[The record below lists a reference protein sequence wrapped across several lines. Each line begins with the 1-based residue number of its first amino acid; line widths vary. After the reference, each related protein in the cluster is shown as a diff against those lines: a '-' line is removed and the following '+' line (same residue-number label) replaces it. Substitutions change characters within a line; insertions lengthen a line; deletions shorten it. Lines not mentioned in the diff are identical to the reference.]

1 MPHAR
6 SKNLC
11 INASRTARKNT
22 RKYNRQA
29 DSGKVGRRSR
39 PTVTRC
45 RLPVVK
51 EIPGA
56 HSGGA
61 TPVPIPNT
69 TVKPAAAMILQS
81 RESSSA
87 PGYEKTPREI
97 GAFWVTTSVEE
108 IKGFRWYLVIIM
120 DTKTKVFSVRVSE
133 NDTRDEILKKL
144 AVVTRKIQKW
154 KMDECGGW

>member
-1 MPHAR
+1 
-6 SKNLC
+6 L
-11 INASRTARKNT
+11 
-22 RKYNRQA
+22 
-29 DSGKVGRRSR
+29 
-39 PTVTRC
+39 
-45 RLPVVK
+45 
-51 EIPGA
+51 
-56 HSGGA
+56 
-61 TPVPIPNT
+61 
-69 TVKPAAAMILQS
+69 
-81 RESSSA
+81 
-87 PGYEKTPREI
+87 PREI